1 MNSEIF
7 LKLIQNAA
15 LLMAMALIFDMV
27 TLRWRTGQAWFRKLV
42 TGIILGLIGVALIL
56 TPWMLTQGIIFDT
69 RSVLLGISGL
79 FFGLIPTLIAMLI
92 TGLFRLNMGGAGA
105 SMGIAVILT
114 TGSIGLLWRHLRKK
128 PLVDISWRELYGFG
142 LVIHIVMLA
151 CAFTMP
157 LDIARNVLS
166 DISLPVLLIYPPVT
180 ALLGTMMANRLRRER
195 ITQELKENQERL
207 SLAVHSA
214 NIGFFDYNI
223 QTGAVHFSPEWK
235 SQLGYEVNEIRHDRE
250 EWESRLH
257 PDDIAETMDR
267 LNACL
272 KGLTM
277 TYEAEFGL
285 RHKDGTYRRIL
296 ARARVLN
303 DAQGKPERMVGCHID
318 ITPQQEN
325 QEAILASERRFRGL
339 AESSQ
344 DYIMLYDREFRHVYE
359 NPAALRVSGMSADQI
374 IGKTHREAGFGDQL
388 SEMWEAEILK
398 VFSNATTTQQ
408 LFEWEREEGK
418 IFLDWRLS
426 PVFGSDGQVELV
438 LGISRDITALKQVE
452 AQREEALVALRAS
465 ETKYRIVADNTYDWE
480 YWLDE
485 QNRFIYCSPSCKQT
499 TGYDPAEFMRDPTLL
514 HKIILPEDR
523 PILSQHRCASNEG
536 ESGQIEFRIA
546 WPDGSIHWLSHI
558 CLPVKNNEGQFLGIR
573 GSNRD
578 ITSRKHAEEIINA
591 AQAELKQSLRTAE
604 QSRLAL
610 LSVVEDQKLAEEQ
623 IRRLNDELEQR
634 VRDRTAQL
642 ETANQELEAFAY
654 SVSHDLRA
662 PLRAMD
668 GFSAA
673 LLGSYA
679 DKLDEQGRHYL
690 DRVQEASHRMS
701 QLINDLLNLS
711 RVTRRELS
719 RQNVDLSELAREV
732 SRELRSPHTG
742 RLVHFDIVP
751 GLTAQADPHLMKIV
765 LENLMGNAYKFT
777 SKRAEAYVQFGVE
790 QHNGERAYFVRDNG
804 VGFDME
810 YAAKLFA
817 PFQRLHGMQ
826 EYPGTGI
833 GLATVQRIIHR
844 HGGRI
849 WPVAEVEKG
858 ATFYFTLG
866 GAR

>member
-1 MNSEIF
+1 MNSVIF

-15 LLMAMALIFDMV
+15 LLMAMALIFDMA
-27 TLRWRTGQAWFRKLV
+27 TLRWRTGQAWFRQVV

-92 TGLFRLNMGGAGA
+92 TGAFRLSMGGVGA
-105 SMGIAVILT
+105 SMGIAVVLT

-128 PLVDISWRELYGFG
+128 PLAEISSPELYIFG
-142 LVIHIVMLA
+142 LIIHIVMLA
-151 CAFTMP
+151 CAFIMP
-157 LDIARNVLS
+157 FDTALQVLS
-166 DISLPVLLIYPPVT
+166 DISLPVLLIYPLFT

-195 ITQELKENQERL
+195 TNQELKENQERL
-207 SLAVHSA
+207 SLAVQAS
-214 NIGFFDYNI
+214 NIGFFDYNML
-223 QTGAVHFSPEWK
+223 TGAVLFSPEWK
-235 SQLGYEVNEIRHDRE
+235 RQIGYAVDEIRNDRE
-250 EWESRLH
+250 EWESRVH
-257 PDDIAETMDR
+257 PDDFADTLDR
-267 LNACL
+267 VNACI
-272 KGLTM
+272 KGLTSN
-277 TYEAEFGL
+277 YEAEFHL
-285 RHKDGTYRRIL
+285 RHKDGSYRRIL
-296 ARARVLN
+296 ARARVIN
-303 DAQGKPERMVGCHID
+303 NTEGKPERMVGCHVD
-318 ITPQQEN
+318 ITQQEQN
-325 QEAILASERRFRGL
+325 QEAVLASERRFRGL

-344 DYIMLYDREFRHVYE
+344 DYIMLYDREYRHVYE

-374 IGKTHREAGFGDQL
+374 IGKTHREAGFGDKL
-388 SEMWEAEILK
+388 SEMWEAEIRQ
-398 VFSNATTTQQ
+398 VFFSAATTQR
-408 LFEWEREEGK
+408 LFEWEGAEGK
-418 IFLDWRLS
+418 MFLDWRLS
-426 PVFGSDGQVELV
+426 PVFGPDGQVELV
-438 LGISRDITALKQVE
+438 LGISRDITALKQME
-452 AQREEALVALRAS
+452 AQREAALVALRAS

-480 YWLDE
+480 YWRDE

-499 TGYDPAEFMRDPTLL
+499 TGYDPAEFMSDPTLL
-514 HKIILPEDR
+514 QKIVLPEDR
-523 PILSQHRCASNEG
+523 PIFDQHRCASAEG
-536 ESGQIEFRIA
+536 ENGQVEFRIV
-546 WPDGSIHWLSHI
+546 WPDGSIHWLSHV
-558 CLPVKNNEGQFLGIR
+558 CLPVTNNEGQFLGTR

-578 ITSRKHAEEIINA
+578 ITSRKRAEEVVNA
-591 AQAELKQSLRTAE
+591 AQAELQQSLKTAE
-604 QSRLAL
+604 KSRQAL
-610 LSVVEDQKLAEEQ
+610 LSMIEDQKVAEEQ

-634 VRDRTAQL
+634 VIDRTAQL

-668 GFSAA
+668 GFSVA
-673 LLGSYA
+673 LLNGYS
-679 DKLDEQGRHYL
+679 DNLDEQGRHYL
-690 DRVQEASHRMS
+690 DRVQEASRRMS

-719 RQNVDLSELAREV
+719 RQNVDLSELAHEV
-732 SRELRSPHTG
+732 SRELRSPNTG
-742 RLVHFDIVP
+742 RLVNFDIAP

-777 SKRAEAYVQFGVE
+777 SKRAEAHIHFGAE
-790 QHNGERAYFVRDNG
+790 QRDGERLYYVRDNG

-810 YAAKLFA
+810 YASKLFA

-833 GLATVQRIIHR
+833 GLVTVQRIIHR

-849 WPVAEVEKG
+849 WPEADVDQG